1 MEFNSG
7 SPRRNSGFTLIE
19 TLVVIVIIA
28 VLATLVA
35 PSIFRH
41 VGAAKDATARTQIEM
56 LGAALDSYRL
66 DNGRYPTTDQG
77 LEALWS
83 RPSRDPVPPGWKGPY
98 LRKEVPADPWDRPYL
113 YRSPG
118 TETSMGY
125 ELLSYG
131 ADGKAGGE
139 GEDADILSWKAK

>member
-1 MEFNSG
+1 MRCNRG
-7 SPRRNSGFTLIE
+7 SAQGSSGFTLIE
-19 TLVVIVIIA
+19 ILVVIVIIA

-98 LRKEVPADPWDRPYL
+98 LRKEVPADPWDRSYL